1 MLTCPD
7 GIIAYLSP
15 ACQAVLGYSP
25 EELVGKQPWI
35 VYPEDLRKVKN
46 AHYQA
51 LKGGN
56 GINLDYR
63 IITKSGRIKWI
74 AHSWAP
80 ILKDNKLQMVVSVI
94 RDITERKEA
103 REKLEKLNKEIL
115 LSNKRLKQ
123 LSLRDSHTGLY
134 NHRYLEEIIEVEFDK
149 AKRYGS
155 PLSIIML
162 DIDYF
167 KSIND
172 AYGHQFGDLVLSQL
186 AGQLK
191 RKLRRYDIV
200 IRYGGEEFIILSPI
214 TDRPTAMVLAQRLLD
229 SLHLYNF
236 GNRKQKVRLKL
247 SFAVAA
253 YPESRVAKGMD
264 LIEEADKILNY
275 AKESGGNRVYSSLDM
290 KKERVAHLAK
300 NGREPVGVKYLR
312 EKIDKLNRRANQ
324 SLIEAI
330 FAFAKTIELKDKYT
344 GRHVELTVKYATD
357 MAKKLRLSSKEIDD
371 IRQASILHDLGKI
384 GISEKILLK
393 RAKLTKEEFEEIKR
407 HPQIGVDIIRPLH
420 FLHDIIPLIL
430 YHHERWDG
438 NGYPHGLKGEDI
450 PIGARI
456 IAVADAYQALTS
468 HRPYRKAY
476 AKRRALQIIR
486 EDTGTHFDPNVVKV
500 FLEILGK

>member
-1 MLTCPD
+1 
-7 GIIAYLSP
+7 
-15 ACQAVLGYSP
+15 
-25 EELVGKQPWI
+25 
-35 VYPEDLRKVKN
+35 
-46 AHYQA
+46 
-51 LKGGN
+51 
-56 GINLDYR
+56 
-63 IITKSGRIKWI
+63 
-74 AHSWAP
+74 
-80 ILKDNKLQMVVSVI
+80 
-94 RDITERKEA
+94 
-103 REKLEKLNKEIL
+103 
-115 LSNKRLKQ
+115 
-123 LSLRDSHTGLY
+123 
-134 NHRYLEEIIEVEFDK
+134 
-149 AKRYGS
+149 
-155 PLSIIML
+155 ML
-162 DIDYF
+162 DLDYF